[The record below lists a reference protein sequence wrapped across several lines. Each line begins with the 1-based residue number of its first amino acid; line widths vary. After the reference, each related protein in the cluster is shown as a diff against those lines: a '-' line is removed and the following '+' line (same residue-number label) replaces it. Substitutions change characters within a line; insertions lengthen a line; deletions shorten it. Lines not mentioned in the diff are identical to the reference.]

1 MELKRIYELLNI
13 ERECVMRGNEC
24 NRNCINCDLVQDD
37 QELILMYNILIMMIG
52 SLLPQW
58 KTLEVNKNET
68 ERNN

>member
-13 ERECVMRGNEC
+13 ERECIMRGKTC
-24 NRNCINCDLVQDD
+24 NRDCINCDLIQDD

-58 KTLEVNKNET
+58 KTLEINDENKG
-68 ERNN
+68 NN

>member
-13 ERECVMRGNEC
+13 ERECIMRRKTC
-24 NRNCINCDLVQDD
+24 NRDCINCDLVQDD

-52 SLLPQW
+52 SLLPRSGS
-58 KTLEVNKNET
+58 NAT